1 MELVD
6 LLIEAAGKEN
16 VLLNEDMG
24 RHCSFKTG
32 GNADYFITPENS
44 TALAE
49 VVVTLRK
56 ESIPFVIVGNGS
68 NLLIR
73 DKGIRGAVIHI
84 GKHFAEIRVNGTEI
98 TAGAGAM
105 LSQVSGAALENGLTG
120 FEFAAGIPGS
130 FGGAV
135 FMNAGAYGGEIKQVL
150 TEVTVLTRDMQ
161 EKTVSAKSIELGYRT
176 SRIESNGYI
185 VLNGKICLEK
195 GDKEE
200 IKALMSDFN
209 ERRRDKQP
217 LNYASAG
224 STFKR
229 PEGHFAGKLI
239 EDCGLKGYK
248 IGEAM
253 VSEKHAGFVVNTGGA
268 TTANILDVI
277 NHCKEEVYKK
287 YGVELQCEVRILGE
301 K

>member
-16 VLLNEDMG
+16 VLLNEKMST
-24 RHCSFKTG
+24 HCSFKTG

-44 TALAE
+44 SALAK
-49 VVVTLRK
+49 VVEILRE
-56 ESIPFVIVGNGS
+56 ESMPFFIVGNGS

-84 GKHFAEIRVNGTEI
+84 GKHFSDIEVNGTEI
-98 TAGAGAM
+98 AVGAGAM
-105 LSQVSGAALENGLTG
+105 LSQAAGVALENGLTG

-161 EKTVSAKSIELGYRT
+161 VKNVSAKSLELGYRT
-176 SRIESNGYI
+176 SRVEGDGYI
-185 VLNGKICLEK
+185 VLNGKINLEN
-195 GDKEE
+195 GDKVE
-200 IKALMSDFN
+200 IKALMADFN

-229 PEGHFAGKLI
+229 PEGYFAGKLI
-239 EDCGLKGYK
+239 EDCGLKGYAV
-248 IGEAM
+248 GGAM
-253 VSEKHAGFVVNTGGA
+253 VSDKHAGFVVNTGGA
-268 TTANILDVI
+268 TTVDILGVI

-287 YGVELQCEVRILGE
+287 YGIELQCEVRILGE
-301 K
+301 E

>member
-1 MELVD
+1 MALVD

-24 RHCSFKTG
+24 RHCTFKTG
-32 GNADYFITPENS
+32 GNVDYFITPENAV
-44 TALAE
+44 ALAK
-49 VVVTLRK
+49 VVFILR
-56 ESIPFVIVGNGS
+56 EENVPFVIVGNGS

-84 GKHFAEIRVNGTEI
+84 GKYFSEIEVDGTDI
-98 TAGAGAM
+98 TVGAGAM
-105 LSQVSGAALENGLTG
+105 LSQAAGVALDNGLAG

-135 FMNAGAYGGEIKQVL
+135 FMNAGAYGGEIKEVL

-161 EKTVSAKSIELGYRT
+161 VKTVSAESLELGYRT
-176 SRIESNGYI
+176 SRVEMDGYI
-185 VLNGKICLEK
+185 VLNGKISLKNGEK
-195 GDKEE
+195 DE
-200 IKALMSDFN
+200 IKALMADFN
-209 ERRRDKQP
+209 GRRRDKQP

-229 PEGHFAGKLI
+229 PEGYFAGKLI
-239 EDCGLKGYK
+239 EDCGLKGYAV
-248 IGEAM
+248 GGAM
-253 VSEKHAGFVVNTGGA
+253 VSNKHAGFVVNTGGA
-268 TTANILDVI
+268 TTADILGVI

-287 YGVELQCEVRILGE
+287 YGIELQCEVRILGE
-301 K
+301 E

>member
-1 MELVD
+1 MALVD
-6 LLIEAAGKEN
+6 LLIEVAGKEN

-44 TALAE
+44 MALAK
-49 VVVTLRK
+49 VVAILRD
-56 ESIPFVIVGNGS
+56 ESIPFVVVGNGS
-68 NLLIR
+68 NLLIG
-73 DKGIRGAVIHI
+73 DKGIRGAIIHI
-84 GKHFAEIRVNGTEI
+84 GKHFSKIEVNGTDI
-98 TAGAGAM
+98 TVGAGAM
-105 LSQVSGAALENGLTG
+105 LSQAAGVALENGLTG

-161 EKTVSAKSIELGYRT
+161 VKTVSAKSLELGYRT
-176 SRIESNGYI
+176 SRVELDGYI
-185 VLNGKICLEK
+185 VLNGKISLK
-195 GDKEE
+195 NGNKDE
-200 IKALMSDFN
+200 IKALMADFN

-229 PEGHFAGKLI
+229 PEGCFAGKLI
-239 EDCGLKGYK
+239 EDCGLKGYAV
-248 IGEAM
+248 GGAM
-253 VSEKHAGFVVNTGGA
+253 VSEKHAGFVVNTGDA
-268 TTANILDVI
+268 TTADILGVI
-277 NHCKEEVYKK
+277 NHCKKEVYKK
-287 YGVELQCEVRILGE
+287 YGIQLQCEVRILGE
-301 K
+301 E

>member
-1 MELVD
+1 MALVE

-16 VLLNEDMG
+16 VLLNEDMS

-44 TALAE
+44 MVLAK
-49 VVVTLRK
+49 VVVILRE
-56 ESIPFVIVGNGS
+56 ESIPFVVVGNGS

-84 GKHFAEIRVNGTEI
+84 GKHLSEIELDGTEI
-98 TAGAGAM
+98 TVGAGAM
-105 LSQVSGAALENGLTG
+105 LSQAAGVALENGLTG
-120 FEFAAGIPGS
+120 FEFASGIPGS

-150 TEVTVLTRDMQ
+150 TEATVLTRDMQ
-161 EKTVSAKSIELGYRT
+161 VKTVSAKSLELGYRT
-176 SRIESNGYI
+176 SRVEVDGHI
-185 VLNGKICLEK
+185 VLNGKISLK
-195 GDKEE
+195 YGDKDE
-200 IKALMSDFN
+200 IKALMADFN

-229 PEGHFAGKLI
+229 PEGYFAGKLI
-239 EDCGLKGYK
+239 EDCGLKGYAV
-248 IGEAM
+248 GGAM

-268 TTANILDVI
+268 TTTDILGVI

-287 YGVELQCEVRILGE
+287 YGIELQCEVRILGE
-301 K
+301 E